1 MEITVQS
8 SKRQNLGLESA
19 PHLHTRLSTQRI
31 MLFVLLALLPAFA
44 VVVYFY
50 GFAVIWQL
58 IITTLTGLTCEVL
71 CAFLRGRSLLK
82 AAKDLSYVVTAALL
96 ALTLPS
102 LMPWHL
108 TVAAMAFAI
117 LIVKQAFGGLGMN
130 IFNPAMAG
138 FIFLVI
144 SAPGSF
150 FSTYIAPAPAAVEI
164 ATAERTFAVIFKG
177 GSAEQHALVEEIK
190 ALNDEADALS
200 GATFLESIKTA
211 RKAQAVSAVV
221 NPDFSSGAFKAY
233 VCMAAACALGGLFL
247 ISCRVI
253 LYQMPLAFIVTI
265 ALGGGLWHYL
275 DPNASISALQHLFFG
290 GTMLAAFFIITDPVT
305 NAGTSRGRVVFSIV
319 CALLI
324 LLIRVEGS
332 YSDSVAFA
340 VLLSNAA
347 APLIDVLTRRRPFGI
362 GYKEGGLH

>member
-1 MEITVQS
+1 M
-8 SKRQNLGLESA
+8 GLESA
-19 PHLHTRLSTQRI
+19 PHLHARLTTQRI
-31 MLFVLLALLPAFA
+31 MLLVLIALLPALA
-44 VVVYFY
+44 VMVYFY

-58 IITTLTGLTCEVL
+58 LITTLTGLICEVL
-71 CAFLRGRSLLK
+71 CAFLRGRSLLR
-82 AAKDLSYVVTAALL
+82 AARDLSYVVTAALL

-108 TVAAMAFAI
+108 TAAAMAFAI
-117 LIVKQAFGGLGMN
+117 LIVKHAFGGLGMN

-150 FSTYIAPAPAAVEI
+150 FTTYISPAPAAV
-164 ATAERTFAVIFKG
+164 ATATAARTFEVIFSG
-177 GSAEQHALVEEIK
+177 GPAEQQALAEEIK
-190 ALNDEADALS
+190 ALNEDNADALS

-211 RKAQAVSAVV
+211 RKAGTVSTIVD
-221 NPDFSSGAFKAY
+221 PDFSSGSFKAY
-233 VCMAAACALGGLFL
+233 ICMAAACALGGVLL
-247 ISCRVI
+247 VACRVI
-253 LYQMPLAFIVTI
+253 LYQMPLAFLLTI
-265 ALGGGLWHYL
+265 AAGGGLWHYL

-340 VLLSNAA
+340 VLLANAA